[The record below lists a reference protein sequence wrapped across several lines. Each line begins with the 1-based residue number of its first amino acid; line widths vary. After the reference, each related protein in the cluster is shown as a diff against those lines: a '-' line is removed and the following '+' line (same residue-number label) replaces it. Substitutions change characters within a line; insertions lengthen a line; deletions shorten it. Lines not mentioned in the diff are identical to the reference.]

1 MPQDSGSTIRI
12 AYRED
17 GASTPWE
24 ILRRAD
30 GGPSITVNTE
40 GAGENVG
47 RREETDEVR
56 LSDEVGGDIEFN
68 FSAKSFDDFISAAFA
83 NDWDGTSGEVIA
95 GGQTDKAFEILISYQ
110 QIDKHVRMTG
120 MRVSTLELNVA
131 AEEKISGTIG
141 FMGTGY
147 DRDYDPTADTFN
159 DPTATVVMSAATNGG
174 DVMVDGAT
182 MTGTCISEYSV
193 SLDNQHQAQ
202 YCIGKA
208 APGRQVMGML
218 EVTGNLNFAF
228 TADGFALWEKTI
240 TRVPVTTSFEMS
252 DDETTY
258 KIETAKTY
266 LSGDLPV
273 QSGSDAVTAEL
284 EAQHR
289 LDTTAGYS
297 VKITRTPAPTP

>member
-30 GGPSITVNTE
+30 GSPNITVNTE
-40 GAGENVG
+40 GAGENLG

-56 LSDEVGGDIEFN
+56 LSDEVGGDVTFN
-68 FSAKSFDDFISAAFA
+68 FSAQSFDDFIAGAFG
-83 NDWDGTSGEVIA
+83 DSWDDVSGELIA
-95 GGQTDKAFEILISYQ
+95 GGKEDKAFEILISYQ
-110 QIDKHVRMTG
+110 QIGKHVLMSG
-120 MRVSTLELNVA
+120 MRVSTLELNIE
-131 AEEKISGTIG
+131 AEEKITGTIG

-147 DRDYDPTADTFN
+147 DRAYDPATDDFN
-159 DPTATVVMSAATNGG
+159 DPTTTVVMSSATNGG
-174 DVMVDGAT
+174 DVMVDGAK
-182 MTGTCISEYSV
+182 MEGTCISTFNL
-193 SLDNQHQAQ
+193 SLDNQYQAQ

-208 APGRQVMGML
+208 APGQQIMGML
-218 EVTGNLNFAF
+218 DATGDISFAF
-228 TADGFALWEKTI
+228 TAAGFDLWAKTI

-252 DDETTY
+252 DDTTTY

-266 LSGDLPV
+266 LSGELPV
-273 QSGSDAVTAEL
+273 PTDSDPAVAEL

-289 LDTTAGYS
+289 LDVTAGYS
-297 VKITRTPAPTP
+297 VKITRTPA